1 MLMLTHH
8 KPKGSTQTNTSVGA
22 TPGGQWLHGLGTSY
36 LSRTAVTCGALVL
49 LVIHPAW
56 ADIAYRCGDA
66 YSPHAQCANGPAAP
80 VQPTA
85 ELRHAGQDSANASSD
100 LREAQALEKQRRQAE
115 RQAAETAPVRFSAP
129 LAQPASVTHHAP
141 QPQSSKR
148 QAKRTGQAPSPYF
161 TAVDPN
167 AAAQKKSTAKAV
179 PDKPSSRP

>member
-1 MLMLTHH
+1 MLTNH
-8 KPKGSTQTNTSVGA
+8 KTKGVTRTNTLVGA
-22 TPGGQWLHGLGTSY
+22 TRIGVWRHGMGCSCI
-36 LSRTAVTCGALVL
+36 SWRAITCAALAL
-49 LVIHPAW
+49 LISHHAR
-56 ADIAYRCGDA
+56 ADTAYRCGDS

-80 VQPTA
+80 LAPTS
-85 ELRHAGQDSANASSD
+85 ELRNAGQDKANASSD
-100 LREAQALEKQRRQAE
+100 LRQAQALEKQRRQAE

-129 LAQPASVTHHAP
+129 LAQPASATHHAP

-179 PDKPSSRP
+179 PEKDSSRP